1 MQLKADNLVVVLRV
15 KAFDHILRFAQKKKQ
30 NEKDQKYEMKSIN
43 NVCLSTAKTILIQAE
58 EMQIKTL
65 VSQIS
70 ADVSSPVKRVCK
82 KEI

>member
-1 MQLKADNLVVVLRV
+1 MKT
-15 KAFDHILRFAQKKKQ
+15 KKEKKKQ
-30 NEKDQKYEMKSIN
+30 NEKDQKYEMKSIQQFN
-43 NVCLSTAKTILIQAE
+43 NVCPSTAKTKLIQAE

-70 ADVSSPVKRVCK
+70 ADVSSLVKRVYK